1 MRSVRFLRIFAV
13 LIVLVLPSCKTD
25 SAESVELRNEQ
36 PTRPI
41 VWYLEEA
48 IPPCI
53 PFWSSDHNPCLPGTP
68 PEVETFSTIING
80 HMPSPFPTWVDI
92 LLGGEYATFATHL
105 VIRGEALIETTR
117 CKDYR
122 IKLGNY
128 WYELLGIDGVN
139 LLEDLFKYRGLD
151 YYCFTDIGVK
161 EYIVGSGPPI
171 LTVAMHVETLLPS
184 IDFNEW
190 SDSKKDNY
198 VTSWFN
204 DTQPQSRVGTVYEG
218 REMVL
223 LLGTGSTVAVES
235 WEVSEPF
242 FGVWFVQKFGNQ
254 IRAVAQDVNRARNDE
269 ERSQMDMPLDYLTK
283 QIKKAAEER
292 TALTDGRIGVES
304 YSPLLIT
311 DANFLQD
318 FYISEGAVYDDSED
332 ATVLP
337 PPVPGGGDP
346 CHSYY
351 SDQLPWGWW
360 RSSLSLCPTLGQR

>member
-1 MRSVRFLRIFAV
+1 MRSVRFLSIWVV

-128 WYELLGIDGVN
+128 WYELLG
-139 LLEDLFKYRGLD
+139 L
-151 YYCFTDIGVK
+151 
-161 EYIVGSGPPI
+161 
-171 LTVAMHVETLLPS
+171 
-184 IDFNEW
+184 
-190 SDSKKDNY
+190 
-198 VTSWFN
+198 
-204 DTQPQSRVGTVYEG
+204 
-218 REMVL
+218 
-223 LLGTGSTVAVES
+223 
-235 WEVSEPF
+235 
-242 FGVWFVQKFGNQ
+242 
-254 IRAVAQDVNRARNDE
+254 
-269 ERSQMDMPLDYLTK
+269 
-283 QIKKAAEER
+283 
-292 TALTDGRIGVES
+292 
-304 YSPLLIT
+304 
-311 DANFLQD
+311 
-318 FYISEGAVYDDSED
+318 
-332 ATVLP
+332 
-337 PPVPGGGDP
+337 
-346 CHSYY
+346 
-351 SDQLPWGWW
+351 
-360 RSSLSLCPTLGQR
+360 